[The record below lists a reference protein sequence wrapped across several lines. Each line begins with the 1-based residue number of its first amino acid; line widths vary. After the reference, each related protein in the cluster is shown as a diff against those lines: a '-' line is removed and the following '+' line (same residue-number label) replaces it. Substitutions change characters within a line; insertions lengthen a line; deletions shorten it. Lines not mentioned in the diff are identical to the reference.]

1 MLRAS
6 GVQWDLRKVDHY
18 ECYDELDWQIQWQNE
33 GDSLARYL
41 VRIGEMKESVKIIQ
55 QAVKLIPG
63 GPYENLEARRLQRG
77 KNQNGI
83 ILNISLLVKS
93 LLLHLNYLNKNIILE

>member
-6 GVQWDLRKVDHY
+6 GVKWDLCKVDHY
-18 ECYDELDWQIQWQNE
+18 ECYNELDWQIQWQIG

-55 QAVKLIPG
+55 QALKIILG
-63 GPYENLEARRLQRG
+63 GPFENLKA
-77 KNQNGI
+77 
-83 ILNISLLVKS
+83 
-93 LLLHLNYLNKNIILE
+93 